1 MYIVKYIDRYDNQK
15 IVGAFDSLEKVLEV
29 VKMIYKKENEEFP
42 DDEFA
47 QNYLS
52 VGWFEGD
59 WFDIGIF
66 EVEVNKIY
74 LN

>member
-1 MYIVKYIDRYDNQK
+1 MYIVKYIDRYNNQK

-47 QNYLS
+47 KNYLS
-52 VGWFEGD
+52 VGWFEED
-59 WFDIGIF
+59 WFDVGIY